1 MEKLQQDF
9 LDLDVPS
16 LCEIFRLKNEQEEL
30 ADFSFSFGQSD
41 LCEGRCTVQ
50 FTQSNACP
58 NIIFFN
64 C

>member
-41 LCEGRCTVQ
+41 LCEGTGVL
-50 FTQSNACP
+50 
-58 NIIFFN
+58 FN
-64 C
+64 VHKAKHAQI